1 MEKVGLP
8 SSDRVLWKPNNF
20 EGRMPKIRHRA
31 WSRGDGRGHLSY
43 VIASLR
49 AKCWLVKWARP
60 LAGMEERELR
70 RRFTSDLG
78 SGSNFAE
85 KPFSDLTLHV
95 QSNMKGLFK
104 LR

>member
-8 SSDRVLWKPNNF
+8 STDRVLWKPNNL

-70 RRFTSDLG
+70 KKIHKRSRQWHQFC
-78 SGSNFAE
+78 
-85 KPFSDLTLHV
+85 
-95 QSNMKGLFK
+95 
-104 LR
+104 